1 MHRGMTTWGQREKT
15 AMYNLTEF
23 AVHLKLTKYY
33 KSTMKVK
40 VLVAQS
46 CSTLSIPWTVT
57 SVQAKILEWVAIP
70 FSRGSSQPRNQTWV
84 SALQAESL
92 PSELPVTQSCAECS
106 VTQFYSTLWDPMDC
120 STSGIPVL
128 HHLLEHAQTHIHWV
142 GDAIQSSHP
151 LSSPSPPA
159 FSLS

>member
-40 VLVAQS
+40 VLVVQS
-46 CSTLSIPWTVT
+46 YPTLSIPWTVT
-57 SVQAKILEWVAIP
+57 SVQARILGWVAIP
-70 FSRGSSQPRNQTWV
+70 FSRGSSQIRNQTWV

-92 PSELPVTQSCAECS
+92 SSELQVTQSCAECS
-106 VTQFYSTLWDPMDC
+106 VTQLCPSLWYPMDC
-120 STSGIPVL
+120 STPGIPVF

-151 LSSPSPPA
+151 LFSPSPPA